1 MKIIIAMLVLS
12 ACGKQVERVYYP
24 IPVSY
29 SVPGQVEQESEESEE
44 GNSTQQQ
51 SQYQVEYITIPEI
64 EITVK
69 HRQKHKPGKE

>member
-1 MKIIIAMLVLS
+1 MKSIIAMLVLS

-29 SVPGQVEQESEESEE
+29 SVPGQVKQESEE
-44 GNSTQQQ
+44 GNCTQRQ
-51 SQYQVEYITIPEI
+51 SQYQVEGITMPEI

-69 HRQKHKPGKE
+69 QQRKHKPGKE